1 MKKIGFIGIGN
12 MGGAIAEAIL
22 NKREDSGAIYVF
34 DTDDK
39 RREKFV
45 DLGAVAADSAKEL
58 TKSSDIIFL
67 GVKPDIAINVLE
79 DISCEINKDKT
90 LISMVSATAIE
101 KIEKV
106 VGDIKIIRIMP
117 NTPAMIGEGTTA
129 VSYSKNTSKEDVDEA
144 ICILE
149 MFGSTYVIEEDLM
162 HCAIGVSGSSP
173 AYTYMYIKQLMN
185 SAISKGLPADIAR
198 DVAAHAVIGA
208 AKMVLSGDESL
219 DTLIDNVCSKGGT
232 TIEAVNLLE
241 SNGFYELVDR
251 GFNAAYEKSKAMSEE
266 SKK

>member
-1 MKKIGFIGIGN
+1 MRSIGFIGVGN
-12 MGGAIAEAIL
+12 MGGAIAKSIL
-22 NKREDSGAIYVF
+22 NKKDGADTIYVF
-34 DTDDK
+34 DADDK
-39 RREKFV
+39 KKDDFAG
-45 DLGAVAADSAKEL
+45 LGAVATDSAKEL
-58 TKSSDIIFL
+58 TKASDVVFL
-67 GVKPDIAINVLE
+67 GVKPDIALNVLK
-79 DISCEINKDKT
+79 DIASEFNSNKI
-90 LISMVSATAIE
+90 LISMVSATTIE
-101 KIEKV
+101 EIENIIGGMKIM
-106 VGDIKIIRIMP
+106 RIMP

-129 VSYSKNTSKEDVDEA
+129 VCSNNMSKADVDEA
-144 ICILE
+144 IAIIE

-266 SKK
+266 NN

>member
-1 MKKIGFIGIGN
+1 MRSIGFIGVGN
-12 MGGAIAEAIL
+12 MGGAIAKSIL
-22 NKREDSGAIYVF
+22 NKKDGADTIYVF
-34 DTDDK
+34 DADDK
-39 RREKFV
+39 KKDDFAG
-45 DLGAVAADSAKEL
+45 LGAVATDSAKEL

-162 HCAIGVSGSSP
+162 HCAIGISGSSP

-185 SAISKGLPADIAR
+185 SAITRGLSEKTAR

-208 AKMVLSGDESL
+208 AKMVLSSTESL

-266 SKK
+266 NN